1 METKKLAIVGYGQ
14 RGNVYANYAL
24 QNPEE
29 FVVTAVIDN
38 DEGKVSGFTILY
50 IQDGK
55 KHLMEL
61 KDVTLINNHQ
71 VEIKLP
77 QIDGEIF
84 ELLYLWADN
93 PYANL
98 YTDLEIPVAPFRCAL

>member
-1 METKKLAIVGYGQ
+1 
-14 RGNVYANYAL
+14 
-24 QNPEE
+24 
-29 FVVTAVIDN
+29 
-38 DEGKVSGFTILY
+38 
-50 IQDGK
+50 
-55 KHLMEL
+55 MEL